1 MMNLGS
7 GTKGFT
13 ATAIMKLADTGK
25 LNLDDPVYIHTDE
38 PMLRM
43 WNTTL
48 VDLYGERVKKVTV
61 RHLIF
66 MKSGIQD
73 FDYPSYDYD
82 LLENGGHKLHEPLE
96 MLQFVANM
104 TEKDG
109 CETYNC
115 TWTFEPGTHTQYSS
129 TNFIIAGIVILKHA
143 PEDQNDWKTMRLE
156 KILGLDTENEF
167 KNLVFPP
174 YGTYN

>member
-1 MMNLGS
+1 MEPNDMMNLGS

-13 ATAIMKLADTGK
+13 ATAIMKLADQGK
-25 LNLDDPVYIHTDE
+25 LNLDDPAHLYTDE

-48 VDLYGERVKKVTV
+48 VDLYGERAEKVTV

-82 LLENGGHKLHEPLE
+82 LLENGG
-96 MLQFVANM
+96 
-104 TEKDG
+104 
-109 CETYNC
+109 
-115 TWTFEPGTHTQYSS
+115 
-129 TNFIIAGIVILKHA
+129 
-143 PEDQNDWKTMRLE
+143 
-156 KILGLDTENEF
+156 
-167 KNLVFPP
+167 
-174 YGTYN
+174 